1 MTTWFPT
8 AVADFLSFLLC
19 HDKICFAAKLIPLC
33 KPFSPISDV
42 FASHI
47 ANLCI
52 FFAFWCR
59 GSSAFLSNSRF
70 TAFDYDI
77 KMLKREMF
85 SFAVCR
91 FLVWLVWFFCV
102 CFSAFWFSSLKLL
115 LLISY
120 PCHPLQSTP
129 RLLSHCQ
136 NSCFLSVPPYY
147 KH

>member
-52 FFAFWCR
+52 FFC
-59 GSSAFLSNSRF
+59 
-70 TAFDYDI
+70 
-77 KMLKREMF
+77 
-85 SFAVCR
+85 
-91 FLVWLVWFFCV
+91 FLVQRFIC
-102 CFSAFWFSSLKLL
+102 
-115 LLISY
+115 ISFKQQIY
-120 PCHPLQSTP
+120 CL
-129 RLLSHCQ
+129 
-136 NSCFLSVPPYY
+136 
-147 KH
+147 